1 MTSDKPIKAYRGYSS
16 KAYRTVERYL
26 SPVSGSN
33 ATIVFPSFSG
43 SLASSTAAYTAAP
56 EDIPTSNPSFSASS
70 RLVRIASSFVTRRI
84 LSTTPPVVGLGDKAG
99 SDALYLV
106 RAGLAPGKYR

>member
-56 EDIPTSNPSFSASS
+56 EDIPTSNPSFPASS

-84 LSTTPPVVGLGDKAG
+84 LSTLPVVGLGDKAG

-106 RAGLAPGKYR
+106 RAGLASGKYR